1 MTTTRLVNI
10 DIDDLERA
18 LAAAF
23 GLDVAT
29 RRVCRGAGRQHGAH
43 LLAPP
48 PSPAPGKAGAQT
60 LRV

>member
-1 MTTTRLVNI
+1 MTTTRLVNV
-10 DIDDLERA
+10 DVDDLERA

-29 RRVCRGAGRQHGAH
+29 RRVCRGADRQHGAH
-43 LLAPP
+43 LLAP